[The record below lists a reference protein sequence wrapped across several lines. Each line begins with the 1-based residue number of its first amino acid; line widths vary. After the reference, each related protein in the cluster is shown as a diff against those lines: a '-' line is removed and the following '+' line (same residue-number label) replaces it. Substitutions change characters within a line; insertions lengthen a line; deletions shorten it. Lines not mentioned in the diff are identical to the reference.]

1 MWRILE
7 REFEVRAT
15 KECSTH
21 VHTSPGSGRPW
32 SLNESKGIAKAAI
45 FFERCVDALMP
56 GPRRINPYCMSNRWN
71 PRYNQLPIPRIFSD
85 ISQAESQESLGEA
98 LCWCSKDSIHA
109 QHTMHDDDFVHPH
122 FRWNFTPLMD
132 RKGTIEFRQPPAST
146 TASETITWVLFAVSF
161 AQWASER
168 AITLDPT
175 QTAEIAD
182 LYKYVRAGAQ
192 LSGVT
197 GDVMLGLLQDLFQ
210 GVKPLPVPCH
220 DLKGMTEGEK
230 TGIKLEAQK
239 KRMPLERYKEL
250 FAYE

>member
-1 MWRILE
+1 
-7 REFEVRAT
+7 
-15 KECSTH
+15 
-21 VHTSPGSGRPW
+21 
-32 SLNESKGIAKAAI
+32 
-45 FFERCVDALMP
+45 
-56 GPRRINPYCMSNRWN
+56 
-71 PRYNQLPIPRIFSD
+71 
-85 ISQAESQESLGEA
+85 
-98 LCWCSKDSIHA
+98 
-109 QHTMHDDDFVHPH
+109 
-122 FRWNFTPLMD
+122 MD